1 MKTRMTEYDIN
12 KLRSSAKEITDI
24 LYDIPEGNYDLSKE
38 VDDYD
43 DKTAHPVF
51 GHDLPWQRTEDDGR
65 NIPSNAVYI
74 KVMENEIEV
83 LRSRIEPQDT
93 GHLYTTIDTLEKR
106 VKELK
111 EEDAV
116 AYEGSFESCQA
127 TFPFPLDRPDYKPTR
142 HYQSEDGC

>member
-65 NIPSNAVYI
+65 NLPLNAVYI

-106 VKELK
+106 VRELK
-111 EEDAV
+111 EEEAV
-116 AYEGSFESCQA
+116 DYEGSFESCQA

>member
-1 MKTRMTEYDIN
+1 MKTRLSDYDIN
-12 KLRSSAKEITDI
+12 KLRNAAKDLTDI
-24 LYDIPEGNYDLSKE
+24 LYDIPEGNFDLSKA
-38 VDDYD
+38 DDYD

-106 VKELK
+106 VRELK
-111 EEDAV
+111 EEEAV
-116 AYEGSFESCQA
+116 DYEGSFESCQA